1 MSSNA
6 IKIVAGVFVVLAVI
20 LAFVGFRMSRNYAQ
34 NAQLQQTAQAQNPAV
49 PQTLVVVAVKPLL
62 ANQPIDKDSVAL
74 VPVQV
79 APKDYFANLD
89 DVVNRTP
96 LIDVDTGAPITPRF
110 FKDANQLA
118 KLIPAGDQALSLEL
132 NDVLGVGNFV
142 HSGDIVDVLVY
153 LKNDSS
159 NKIDPA
165 QARILLKDAL
175 VLAYDEHITT
185 PIKDD
190 KSDTRAQQ
198 TPGRH
203 QRTVV
208 LAVPEADVTRVM
220 LGASLGD
227 LRLALHG
234 ATPIEIAAAAPVD
247 STAPAVTGETPPPA
261 PAPTE
266 VAASALPLS
275 DAAKAKAAAAKPTD
289 NVITAEEL
297 AAVKP
302 KLKKDG
308 TAPVGIQI
316 YRAGKRETVY
326 P

>member
-6 IKIVAGVFVVLAVI
+6 IKIVAGIFVVLALL
-20 LAFVGFRMSRNYAQ
+20 LAFISFKMSRNYAQ
-34 NAQLQQTAQAQNPAV
+34 SAQMQQQAAQAQVPAV

-62 ANQPIDKDSVAL
+62 ANEPISKDAVAL

-79 APKDYFANLD
+79 APHDYFASLD
-89 DVVNRTP
+89 DVVDRTP
-96 LIDVDTGAPITPRF
+96 LIDIDAGAPITPRF

-142 HSGDIVDVLVY
+142 HSGDIVDVLVF

-165 QARILLKDAL
+165 QARILLKNAL

-190 KSDTRAQQ
+190 KQDVNSRVQQ
-198 TPGRH
+198 QQGRH

-208 LAVPEADVTRVM
+208 IAVPEADVTRVM
-220 LGASLGD
+220 LGSSLGE

-234 ATPIEIAAAAPVD
+234 PTPIEIAAAD
-247 STAPAVTGETPPPA
+247 STAAANTLPESGDAA
-261 PAPTE
+261 PADGS
-266 VAASALPLS
+266 SALPLS
-275 DAAKAKAAAAKPTD
+275 DDAKAKAAAVKPND
-289 NVITAEEL
+289 NVITAAEL
-297 AAVKP
+297 GALKP
-302 KLKKDG
+302 KLSKDG
-308 TAPVGIQI
+308 KAPSGIQI
-316 YRAGKRETVY
+316 YREGKRETVF

>member
-1 MSSNA
+1 MLA
-6 IKIVAGVFVVLAVI
+6 II

-34 NAQLQQTAQAQNPAV
+34 NAQVQQQVAAQAPTQAV
-49 PQTLVVVAVKPLL
+49 PQTLVVVATKPLL
-62 ANQPIDKDSVAL
+62 ANEPIGKDSVAL

-96 LIDVDTGAPITPRF
+96 LIDIDAGAPITPRF

-185 PIKDD
+185 PIKDEKQD
-190 KSDTRAQQ
+190 ANTRVQQ
-198 TPGRH
+198 QQGRH

-208 LAVPEADVTRVM
+208 IAVPEGDVTRVM
-220 LGASLGD
+220 LGASLGE

-234 ATPIEIAAAAPVD
+234 ATPIEIAAAVPVD
-247 STAPAVTGETPPPA
+247 ATATNSEAVAPANPDLTATS
-261 PAPTE
+261 
-266 VAASALPLS
+266 ASALPLS

-316 YRAGKRETVY
+316 YRGGKRQTVY